1 MGETRACPHCRT
13 VILASAAVCPKC
25 QHHLRFEPSSPGAPK
40 SAPTATAFHLEGT
53 VRNDGPAPLRE
64 YMVVVTVRNEAGEVL
79 GREVVNVGSI
89 RAGDQRS
96 VTLSVEYPLP
106 PEPR

>member
-1 MGETRACPHCRT
+1 VGETRACPHCRT

>member
-1 MGETRACPHCRT
+1 M
-13 VILASAAVCPKC
+13 
-25 QHHLRFEPSSPGAPK
+25 
-40 SAPTATAFHLEGT
+40 
-53 VRNDGPAPLRE
+53 RNDGPAPLRE

-89 RAGDQRS
+89 KAGDQRS

-106 PEPR
+106 PESR

>member
-1 MGETRACPHCRT
+1 M
-13 VILASAAVCPKC
+13 ILASAAVCPKC
-25 QHHLRFEPSSPGAPK
+25 QHHLRFEASSPGAPK

-89 RAGDQRS
+89 KAGDQRS

-106 PEPR
+106 PESR